1 MVLTLVYQFAN
12 IMVGRAKD
20 PNKSNTTNQ
29 QKRGNEMNRVE
40 INAKFK
46 ELAEWKMIEAEAKA
60 NREAIEA
67 ELKAYMTE
75 AELTEL
81 IGDEH
86 KATYKE
92 EIRNTFDSKAFK
104 AAGHADL
111 YEAFRKPSATRKFIF
126 A

>member
-1 MVLTLVYQFAN
+1 MDRQT
-12 IMVGRAKD
+12 
-20 PNKSNTTNQ
+20 
-29 QKRGNEMNRVE
+29 

-60 NREAIEA
+60 NRDAIET

-75 AELTEL
+75 ADLCEI

-86 KATYKE
+86 KATWKE
-92 EIRNTFDSKAFK
+92 ETRNNFDSKAFQ
-104 AAGHADL
+104 AAGYADL
-111 YEAFRKPSATRKFIF
+111 YNKFKKPSTTRRFIF